1 MNHREL
7 YPRRSERSPSRTERN
22 HEMGIPPHRPGGL
35 SALTEYAIASDALPN
50 TKLSFLF
57 AATLAEGLKTVPPTR
72 TRP

>member
-1 MNHREL
+1 M
-7 YPRRSERSPSRTERN
+7 
-22 HEMGIPPHRPGGL
+22 
-35 SALTEYAIASDALPN
+35 TEYAIASDALPN